1 MLKPFI
7 TAALRIAV
15 VLAVVIFAARLIG
28 GALEENYVAYL
39 RLEILSATAFSA
51 APSEVYLLDAERAVS
66 VNLTRTPELV
76 EQDPEWSP
84 DGRFILFDRRE
95 TFGYSVCVIAPFEN
109 AAPRC
114 LDLPPR
120 LVHLGW
126 ETDSETIYVANV
138 DTNQVR
144 TASVITGQYSGD
156 DVAQPYAGDF
166 VYSPDRRFRASTEEF
181 VPSFRVYDTYTESL
195 WTPLES
201 VMLTS
206 LPSFSADGA
215 RMAYS
220 AYMTGTTDAELF
232 VIETTDDSIPVR
244 ITDAPQSMEYS
255 PAWSPDGGWIVYTSN
270 YGGFGL
276 RGTQLYMMR
285 PDGSE
290 TRRLTFDH
298 AAHTA
303 PLWRP

>member
-28 GALEENYVAYL
+28 GALDENYITYL
-39 RLEILSATAFSA
+39 QMDILSATAFDTA
-51 APSEVYLLDAERAVS
+51 LSEVYLLAVERRLS
-66 VNLTRTPELV
+66 VNLTHTPELV
-76 EQDPEWSP
+76 EQDPSWSP
-84 DGRFILFDRRE
+84 DGRFILYNRLE
-95 TFGYSVCVIAPFEN
+95 TVGYRVCVIAPFDST
-109 AAPRC
+109 APRC

-126 ETDSETIYVANV
+126 ETDSETIYVLNV
-138 DTNQVR
+138 DSNQIR
-144 TASVITGQYSGD
+144 TASVITGQYNGAYT
-156 DVAQPYAGDF
+156 AQAVSYERSL
-166 VYSPDRRFRASTEEF
+166 VYSPDRRFRASGEL
-181 VPSFRVYDTYTESL
+181 VPYYVVYETATDRL
-195 WTPLES
+195 WTPLET

-206 LPSFSADGA
+206 PPAFSADGT
-215 RMAYS
+215 RIAYS
-220 AYMTGTTDAELF
+220 AYALGIGELYM
-232 VIETTDDSIPVR
+232 IETKDDSTPVR
-244 ITDAPQSMEYS
+244 ITDAPYSMELF

-276 RGTQLYMMR
+276 RGTQLYVMR